1 MADQVTRQLNTRA
14 VMDQFLA
21 GEPISRAEIA
31 RRCGL
36 SKQAVS
42 EIVAELE
49 ASGRVGPTGE
59 LAGGHVG
66 RAATLYSINP
76 ASGLVIGVDL
86 GGTKITAALGDFG
99 GAVLDEATVR
109 TDPRGGHHVID
120 QIAALAG
127 DLARAQGSPP
137 HRVACLALG
146 SPGALDRSTGV
157 MAFAPN
163 IPSFGDL
170 DVARELSARLGFT
183 VVVDND
189 VNMAVLG
196 EQWAGWGRGL
206 SDFVLISVG
215 TGIGMGIVIGGEL
228 RTGATGAA
236 GEIAYLPLG
245 ADPFDPASRL
255 KGALEEAVGGA
266 GLARRHAAL
275 HGSGATDDRHRVPE
289 IFAAAV
295 AGEPAARAAV
305 EEEARLLA
313 LAVAA
318 VAAVLD
324 PELVVLGGG
333 IGSRP
338 ELLEPVRSWLDRLM
352 PGPTVVRTSALGAR
366 AGVLGAVAVAL
377 RTAHARAFATPS
389 ALPTAVPAPTLDR
402 LR

>member
-14 VMDQFLA
+14 VMDQFLT
-21 GEPISRAEIA
+21 GTPISRAEIA

-36 SKQAVS
+36 SKQSVS

-49 ASGRVGPTGE
+49 AAGWVRPTGE
-59 LAGGHVG
+59 VAAGHVG

-76 ASGLVIGVDL
+76 GSGLVLGVDL
-86 GGTKITAALGDFG
+86 GGTKINAALGDFG
-99 GAVLDEATVR
+99 GAVLGEATVS

-120 QIAALAG
+120 QIAALARK
-127 DLARAQGSPP
+127 LADTHGAPLR
-137 HRVACLALG
+137 RVGCLALG
-146 SPGALDRSTGV
+146 SPGALDRRTGV

-170 DVARELSARLGFT
+170 DVARELTERLGFA

-206 SDFVLISVG
+206 TDFVLVSVG
-215 TGIGMGIVIGGEL
+215 TGIGMGLVIGGEL
-228 RTGATGAA
+228 RTGANGAA

-255 KGALEEAVGGA
+255 RGALEEAVGGE
-266 GLARRHAAL
+266 GLARRHAEL
-275 HGSGATDDRHRVPE
+275 HGSGYAADRHRVPA
-289 IFAAAV
+289 IFAAA
-295 AGEPAARAAV
+295 ASGEPQARAAV
-305 EEEARLLA
+305 DEEARLLA
-313 LAVAA
+313 LAVCS

-338 ELLEPVRSWLDRLM
+338 ELLEPVRSWLARLM
-352 PGPTVVRTSALGAR
+352 PVPTEVRTSALGQR

-377 RTAHARAFATPS
+377 RAAHDQAFTTP
-389 ALPTAVPAPTLDR
+389 AQLPTAVPAPTLDR
-402 LR
+402 LG